1 MIGFLPLAILLGV
14 AVIVVIV
21 QFVPR
26 GIGIS
31 WLVSIVLAM
40 TAWLVLMVLKPGM
53 PYVFTGMYWLPV
65 GINTLM
71 PDFEINS
78 TTWQFA
84 FFIVSLVIAG
94 LLISS
99 SRFASD
105 SNPAEWIGLLL
116 IGAVGY
122 VGVGSSNILT
132 ASLVFGF
139 FSLIEI
145 FVIFTSVNRKEI
157 TKSLLFNIGWKNS
170 STFLL
175 LAAYGWQMSLNLT
188 TDEWKFLQPIPVYL
202 TIGAFLLRLGI
213 FPFQTN
219 SQQILDKKNG
229 FQVVRY
235 ITEFLMIV
243 SICGLLPFYPLPPL
257 IKIFLL
263 SYLLVIANVSSI
275 RIWRNWEQSQTVNIS
290 MWLPF
295 AGSLVIAS
303 TILGFGFAAISLGLT
318 IAVMGS
324 FIFFRTPTNRLSKTA
339 GIVSLL
345 GFSGIPMFPNAIG
358 FSGFGFYRDFPGL
371 LYLISIVIF
380 SVGAYFFIINR
391 RIEDNVEQEQWT
403 RLFSP
408 LGLFFP
414 VISTWV
420 IFVPGLISGSVP
432 SYSLIGLLTFISI
445 LAFILIR
452 RFRFFAN
459 SRLVKL
465 IYEFFPKINKY
476 WSILPGR
483 RIIFSFAHSPIN
495 LILNLFEGEG
505 GVLWSVLA
513 LVLIV
518 TIARS
523 IGGNP

>member
-1 MIGFLPLAILLGV
+1 MIGFLPLAILLGA

-31 WLVSIVLAM
+31 WLLSVFLAM
-40 TAWLVLMVLKPGM
+40 TAWLVLMILKPGM
-53 PYVFTGMYWLPV
+53 PYVFTGMYWLPI

-71 PDFEINS
+71 PDLEINS
-78 TTWQFA
+78 ITWQFA

-99 SRFASD
+99 SRFGSD
-105 SNPAEWIGLLL
+105 SNPTEWIGLLL

-139 FSLIEI
+139 FSLLEV
-145 FVIFTSVNRKEI
+145 FVIFTSFNSKEI
-157 TKSLLFNIGWKNS
+157 NKSLLLNIGWKNS

-175 LAAYGWQMSLNLT
+175 LAAYGWQLSLNLT

-202 TIGAFLLRLGI
+202 MIGAFLLRLGI

-219 SQQILDKKNG
+219 RQQILDKKNG
-229 FQVVRY
+229 FQVVRN
-235 ITEFLMIV
+235 IIEFLMIV
-243 SICGLLPFYPLPPL
+243 SICGQLPFYPLPPS
-257 IKIFLL
+257 IKIFFLG
-263 SYLLVIANVSSI
+263 YLLVIGTISST
-275 RIWRNWEQSQTVNIS
+275 RIWRNREESQTGNFS

-295 AGSLVIAS
+295 AGSMVIAS
-303 TILGFGFAAISLGLT
+303 TILGFGYAAISLGLT
-318 IAVMGS
+318 IAALGS
-324 FIFFRTPTNRLSKTA
+324 IIFFIIQTNSLSKTA
-339 GIVSLL
+339 GIISLL

-358 FSGFGFYRDFPGL
+358 FSGFGLSQDFPGIL
-371 LYLISIVIF
+371 FLISIVIF
-380 SVGAYFFIINR
+380 CVRAYFFIINR
-391 RIEDNVEQEQWT
+391 RIAEDVEQEQWT

-408 LGLFFP
+408 LGLIFP

-420 IFVPGLISGSVP
+420 IFLPGFLSGSTP
-432 SYSLIGLLTFISI
+432 SYSLIGLLTFILI
-445 LAFILIR
+445 LAFILVR
-452 RFRFFAN
+452 RFRFFEN
-459 SRLVKL
+459 SRFVTL
-465 IYEFFPKINKY
+465 IDEFFTKFKKY
-476 WSILPGR
+476 CTVLPGK
-483 RIIFSFAHSPIN
+483 RIISSLAHSPIY